1 MSDSIEARTEQ
12 PPELLVFE
20 FPCNER
26 IRSLLRIENLFR
38 RCERFT
44 EGLTPNEHTAALWA
58 FFELTELVG
67 SRGDIKSEL
76 LQELERQ
83 RARLNQ
89 FEGKPG
95 VSSEALAALLHEIQ
109 QVFASI
115 ADVNTR
121 MGSHVPEHEWLQA
134 VKGRFSIPGG
144 ICEFDLPLLHLW
156 LSRPV
161 ERRQAML
168 MGWLATLRPLFDGVS
183 VVLRLLRQSTRF
195 SAQVAKN
202 GYFELPMDGRTIQMI
217 RVSAPKTPE
226 VVAEI
231 SANKYVVSVRFR
243 QPNDCMQLKAIETE
257 IPFQLTL
264 CNF

>member
-1 MSDSIEARTEQ
+1 MTTSSESPTEQ
-12 PPELLVFE
+12 PQELLVFE

-38 RCERFT
+38 RCHLYAA
-44 EGLTPNEHTAALWA
+44 GQSANDHKAALWS
-58 FFELTELVG
+58 FFELCELVG

-95 VSSEALAALLHEIQ
+95 VSNEALSALLTEIQ
-109 QVFASI
+109 QVFSAIS
-115 ADVNTR
+115 DVNTR
-121 MGSHVPEHEWLQA
+121 MGSHVPEHEWLQT
-134 VKGRFSIPGG
+134 VKGRFGIPGG

-156 LSRPV
+156 LGRPV
-161 ERRQAML
+161 ERRQEML
-168 MGWLATLRPLFDGVS
+168 MGWLATLRPLFNGAS
-183 VVLRLLRQSTRF
+183 IVLRLLRQSTRS
-195 SAQVAKN
+195 SAQVASN

-243 QPNDCMQLKAIETE
+243 QPNEFMQLKSIDTD